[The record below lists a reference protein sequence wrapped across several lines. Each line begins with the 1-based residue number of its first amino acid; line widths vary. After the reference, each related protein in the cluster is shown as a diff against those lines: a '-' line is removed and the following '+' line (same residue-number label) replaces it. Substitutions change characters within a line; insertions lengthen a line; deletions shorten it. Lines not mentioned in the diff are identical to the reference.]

1 MDYRSDKATVDPVCG
16 MSVDVISSDH
26 EITYKGRS
34 YHFCAE
40 QCKKAFE
47 KNPGKYTK
55 PKGRFGRFLERLAKT
70 NEKTFGKGGPSCC
83 H

>member
-1 MDYRSDKATVDPVCG
+1 MAHQTSKTTLDPVCG
-16 MSVDVISSDH
+16 MSVDVASAVH
-26 EITYKGRS
+26 ELTYKGRN
-34 YHFCAE
+34 YYFCAD

-55 PKGRFGRFLERLAKT
+55 PKGPFGRFLERLAKS
-70 NEKTFGKGGPSCC
+70 NEKTFGKSGPSCC